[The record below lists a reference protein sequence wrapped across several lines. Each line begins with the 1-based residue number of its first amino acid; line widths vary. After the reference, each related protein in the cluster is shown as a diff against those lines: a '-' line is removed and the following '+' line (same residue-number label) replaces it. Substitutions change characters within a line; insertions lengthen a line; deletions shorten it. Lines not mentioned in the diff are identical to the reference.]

1 MMRNK
6 IIRAFVVVWCAVCL
20 SYVGVRTA
28 VAAFT
33 DSVAAA
39 SQDGEV
45 ASSTTDQVKVTEQTE
60 QVKPTE
66 QVPSTQQ
73 TTSDSSAHRESEAQT
88 KPNDPSASTEQVT
101 QVEQVTQEEQI
112 EPETED
118 TVQEEQA
125 GEEAEDVVQEEQAA
139 YVPSLSEYLSG
150 FTCGNCRRNCSLDH
164 PRCHNGSRL
173 AEAKAEEYYSLYG

>member
-1 MMRNK
+1 MRNK
-6 IIRAFVVVWCAVCL
+6 IIRAFVAVWCAVCL

-28 VAAFT
+28 VAALT
-33 DSVAAA
+33 DSAVAA
-39 SQDGEV
+39 SQDVEV
-45 ASSTTDQVKVTEQTE
+45 TSSTTEQVEVIEQIE

-66 QVPSTQQ
+66 QVLPTQQ

-88 KPNDPSASTEQVT
+88 KPNDSSVSMDPVT
-101 QVEQVTQEEQI
+101 QGEHAA
-112 EPETED
+112 PETQGS
-118 TVQEEQA
+118 VQEEQV
-125 GEEAEDVVQEEQAA
+125 EEETEDAAEEQQAA

>member
-1 MMRNK
+1 MRNK
-6 IIRAFVVVWCAVCL
+6 IIRAFVAVWCAVCL

-39 SQDGEV
+39 SHDGEV
-45 ASSTTDQVKVTEQTE
+45 AFSTTDQVEVTEQSE

-73 TTSDSSAHRESEAQT
+73 TTSGSSAHRESELQT
-88 KPNDPSASTEQVT
+88 KTNDSSTSMDLL
-101 QVEQVTQEEQI
+101 TQEEQAA
-112 EPETED
+112 PETQDSVQED
-118 TVQEEQA
+118 TVEAVPEYTVQEEQT
-125 GEEAEDVVQEEQAA
+125 A
-139 YVPSLSEYLSG
+139 YVPSLSEYLSS